1 MMEEKCELTE
11 EKAISMITENELVHT
26 FRGSGPAIVG
36 CSHERDLIIELIKKH
51 GAELSGPMASAMN
64 HGIVL
69 KDEHGWLF
77 IETNSF
83 KDIDDAQPTRPNQ

>member
-1 MMEEKCELTE
+1 MDEKHELTVE
-11 EKAISMITENELVHT
+11 EAILMITENEFVHT

-36 CSHERDLIIELIKKH
+36 CSHEREYVIELINKH

-64 HGIVL
+64 HSIVL

-77 IETNSF
+77 IET
-83 KDIDDAQPTRPNQ
+83 KLL

>member
-1 MMEEKCELTE
+1 MMEERSELKKE
-11 EKAISMITENELVHT
+11 QALSMLPEAEFIHT

-36 CSHERDLIIELIKKH
+36 CSHEREHIIELINKH

-77 IETNSF
+77 IEV
-83 KDIDDAQPTRPNQ
+83 KDDC